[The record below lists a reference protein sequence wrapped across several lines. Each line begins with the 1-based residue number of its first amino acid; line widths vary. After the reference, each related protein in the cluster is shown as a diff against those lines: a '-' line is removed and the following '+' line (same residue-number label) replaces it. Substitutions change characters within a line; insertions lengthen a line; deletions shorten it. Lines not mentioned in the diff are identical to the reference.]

1 MSTQNTCPNC
11 GRLITCGCQKR
22 TASDG
27 KQVCSA
33 CLQQYEASKNK

>member
-1 MSTQNTCPNC
+1 MSCLNC

-27 KQVCSA
+27 KIVCSA
-33 CLQQYEASKNK
+33 CLQSYEDSLKK